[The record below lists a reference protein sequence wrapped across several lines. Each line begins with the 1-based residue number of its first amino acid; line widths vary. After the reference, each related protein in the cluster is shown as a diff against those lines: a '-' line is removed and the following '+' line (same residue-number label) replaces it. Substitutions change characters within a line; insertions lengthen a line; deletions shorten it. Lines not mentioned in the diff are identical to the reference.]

1 MPIVV
6 NVDEPHSSPAGHT
19 AGRGS
24 GMIVFSVIC
33 ALLILMGLGF
43 ILPPLRHPNRLRT
56 VKTVA
61 EANAAVYRRQVTE
74 LESDLRHG
82 LITRAQFERDREE
95 LEARAVVDLPKE
107 SRDEKRETNCRVR
120 HVGFLPRHWPAY
132 GRDDS
137 LPRSWY
143 SGIHSRITLNL
154 RRPSA

>member
-107 SRDEKRETNCRVR
+107 SRAMRNEKRTAGSGTLVFCLAT
-120 HVGFLPRHWPAY
+120 GLPMAAMILYLALGTP
-132 GRDDS
+132 GS
-137 LPRSWY
+137 ILELP
-143 SGIHSRITLNL
+143 
-154 RRPSA
+154 